1 MDYKK
6 EIIEMING
14 IKKNRHIRVP
24 LHIHKAIS
32 GEVGQLSPTSFFID

>member
-14 IKKNRHIRVP
+14 IKKNRHTRVP
-24 LHIHKAIS
+24 AHIYKTVS
-32 GEVGQLSPTSFFID
+32 GEVGRLSPTFFN